1 METSRS
7 LGVRQPMSDRRRFKT
22 PEEAFQH
29 RTQRSGECLIWTGA
43 TDKNGYGTIRVAG
56 RLVQAHRYAWEQEN
70 GPLADGIVIDHRE
83 HCNPA
88 CVEISHLR
96 EATIA
101 QNIANRAG
109 ADRDNASTGVRNVYP
124 NHGGFM
130 VRIGKKYLGTYSTLE
145 EATHAAEIGRR
156 ELFGEFAGRG

>member
-1 METSRS
+1 M
-7 LGVRQPMSDRRRFKT
+7 P
-22 PEEAFQH
+22 
-29 RTQRSGECLIWTGA
+29 
-43 TDKNGYGTIRVAG
+43 
-56 RLVQAHRYAWEQEN
+56 AHRFAWEREN
-70 GPLADGIVIDHRE
+70 GPIPAGMVVDHRD

-124 NHGGFM
+124 NHDRFM
-130 VRIGKKYLGTYSTLE
+130 VRIGKKYIGTYLTLE
-145 EATHAAEIGRR
+145 EAATVAESARR